1 MKLTLDFY
9 TRPQCQLC
17 EEAHQLLQLFQD
29 DWGFELNV
37 RDIST
42 NDTWTEEYG
51 LRIPVL
57 KYKHHVI
64 DEGQINLEITR
75 KRLHDLSSEN

>member
-9 TRPQCQLC
+9 TRPQCNLC
-17 EEAHQLLQLFQD
+17 DEAYHLLQLFQD
-29 DWGFELNV
+29 DWGFELSV

-57 KYKHHVI
+57 KYKDLLI
-64 DEGQINLEITR
+64 DEGQFDLDIIR